1 MNGNGDMTS
10 TFEKAVRLTKEL
22 GFPALVTVVLLYVL
36 LNQMPLLTQSITNF
50 TVVMAEIKTVLVEQT
65 RELRDH
71 RVRSE
76 APRP

>member
-71 RVRSE
+71 RARSE
-76 APRP
+76 VSK

>member
-22 GFPALVTVVLLYVL
+22 GFPALVTAVLLYVL

-71 RVRSE
+71 RARSE
-76 APRP
+76 VSK